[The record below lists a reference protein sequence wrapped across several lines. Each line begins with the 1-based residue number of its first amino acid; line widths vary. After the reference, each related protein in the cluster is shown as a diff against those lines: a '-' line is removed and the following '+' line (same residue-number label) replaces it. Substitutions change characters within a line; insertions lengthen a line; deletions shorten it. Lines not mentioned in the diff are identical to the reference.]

1 MPVLQSGQRLGSYV
15 VENLLGMG
23 GMAEVYRGTHTA
35 LERDVAIKVLNPAFN
50 ADPTFPLRFLREAKT
65 VARLSHPN
73 IITVYDFGETGD
85 LAYLVM
91 EVATGGTFGDRAAR
105 YKTLRELV
113 DGLGPV
119 GEALQYA
126 HNQGVVHR
134 DLKPENILLAEEER
148 SLLADFGLAR
158 IRSESLDISEAGMI
172 LGTPHYMAPEQAM
185 GEDVDNRADIYALGI
200 MTYELLTG
208 EVPFNGQTFFA
219 IVQRHLKSPPP
230 SIRDVLFDAPVTL
243 DEAIK
248 RALAKTPRERFD
260 TVAAYMAELR
270 RAADEAPSLP
280 IGRFRPMGAPPAAVQ
295 QVSSQTVATSASGP
309 AAAPSVE
316 TQAQICPTCGRVLRA
331 EDMFCRGCGTHRSTM
346 MPADG
351 HPSART
357 VVMGPGGPSDGSGM
371 PPPGGGGFDDGR
383 RTVGIMPPAGGAAT
397 VALGKRRRPTSFN
410 QYQWIW
416 LAAAVLA
423 AVFVNAVGLWLAKS
437 GRDAGAD
444 NIASS
449 ITLSIFDNLRAAQ
462 SIMTTIAVLFAGFAL
477 FSMRTAIVDD
487 HHLSPETYRRLRQ
500 YHRMMGYSALIMA
513 LTVGLLYCVSIFGFG
528 IQSPRSIIHS
538 FLGTSLLVVLVTKI
552 IVVRYVPSQ
561 RRHLK
566 LLGQTVFA
574 LFLAVFATSTIPFV
588 WEKLYGDGGAYDYY
602 SRIVGAVGH
611 VLTALLAV

>member
-35 LERDVAIKVLNPAFN
+35 LERNVAIKVLNPAFN

-134 DLKPENILLAEEER
+134 DLKPENILLADAER

-158 IRSESLDISEAGMI
+158 IRSESLDISEEGMI

-230 SIRDVLFDAPVTL
+230 SIREVLLDAPVTL
-243 DEAIK
+243 DAAIK

-260 TVAAYMAELR
+260 SVASYMAELR
-270 RAADEAPSLP
+270 RAADEAPALP
-280 IGRFRPMGAPPAAVQ
+280 IGRFRPLGAPPAAVQ
-295 QVSSQTVATSASGP
+295 QVSSQTVAASASVP
-309 AAAPSVE
+309 TTAPSVE
-316 TQAQICPTCGRVLRA
+316 TQVQVCPVCGRVLRT
-331 EDMFCRGCGTHRSTM
+331 EDMFCRGCGTRRSTM
-346 MPADG
+346 MPAG
-351 HPSART
+351 SHPSART
-357 VVMGPGGPSDGSGM
+357 VVMGPDGPADGSGM
-371 PPPGGGGFDDGR
+371 PPGGGGFDDGR
-383 RTVGIMPPAGGAAT
+383 RTMGITPPAGGAAT
-397 VALGKRRRPTSFN
+397 MALGKRRRPTSFN
-410 QYQWIW
+410 QFQWVW
-416 LAAAVLA
+416 LGAAVLA
-423 AVFVNAVGLWLAKS
+423 AVFVNAVGLWVAKA
-437 GRDAGAD
+437 GRGAAEDAV
-444 NIASS
+444 ASS
-449 ITLSIFDNLRAAQ
+449 LTLAIWDNLRAAQ
-462 SIMTTIAVLFAGFAL
+462 SIMTTVAVLFAGFAL

-513 LTVGLLYCVSIFGFG
+513 LAVGLLYCLGVVGVGAGST
-528 IQSPRSIIHS
+528 RSHIHS
-538 FLGTSLLVVLVTKI
+538 FLGTALLVVLITKI
-552 IVVRYVPSQ
+552 IVVRYVPSM

-566 LLGQTVFA
+566 LLGQTVFV
-574 LFLAVFATSTIPFV
+574 LFVAVFATSTIPWV
-588 WEKLYGDGGAYDYY
+588 WNRLNGEGDGYDYY
-602 SRIVGAVGH
+602 NWVAGAVGQ
-611 VLTALLAV
+611 VLTAVFSL